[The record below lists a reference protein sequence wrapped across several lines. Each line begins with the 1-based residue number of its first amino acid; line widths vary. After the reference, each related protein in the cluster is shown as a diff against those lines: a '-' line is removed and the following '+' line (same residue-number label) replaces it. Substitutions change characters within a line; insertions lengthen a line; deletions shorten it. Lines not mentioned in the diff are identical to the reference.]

1 MVHAS
6 GVSCENNKVYR
17 RCLISLAF
25 VEKAIV
31 HLKKPHHLPPKKVN
45 LKHKFYYFKS

>member
-6 GVSCENNKVYR
+6 GVSYENNKVYR
-17 RCLISLAF
+17 RCPISLAF

-31 HLKKPHHLPPKKVN
+31 HLTKSRPKILN
-45 LKHKFYYFKS
+45 EMHKFYYSK